1 VGKRD
6 RKTGTQLIK
15 KKSQETELVVHLT
28 SRKHKRKCHGLGKK
42 NIMQSGD
49 RMGAETKILRTSIE
63 SDGAH
68 SRNAEARPQEQI
80 TEDRDRL
87 GIKETR

>member
-42 NIMQSGD
+42 NKTEG
-49 RMGAETKILRTSIE
+49 
-63 SDGAH
+63 
-68 SRNAEARPQEQI
+68 I
-80 TEDRDRL
+80 TEKRY
-87 GIKETR
+87 TP